1 MQTIRELRVARCWTQ
16 LQLAVELGTTPTT
29 VYSWEKGRSTPSV
42 AMLRKVAELFGV
54 TMDSVV
60 LVDTKKVA

>member
-1 MQTIRELRVARCWTQ
+1 MQTIRELRVARGWTQ

>member
-1 MQTIRELRVARCWTQ
+1 
-16 LQLAVELGTTPTT
+16 
-29 VYSWEKGRSTPSV
+29 
-42 AMLRKVAELFGV
+42 MLRKVAELFGV